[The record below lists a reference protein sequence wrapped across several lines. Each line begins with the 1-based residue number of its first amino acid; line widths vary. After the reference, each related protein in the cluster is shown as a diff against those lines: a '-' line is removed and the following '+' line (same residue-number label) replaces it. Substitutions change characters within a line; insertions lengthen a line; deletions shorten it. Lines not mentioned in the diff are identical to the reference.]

1 VAQWFQIAAESKNRT
16 GKQQP
21 SLNLIR
27 LRARYGSVKTV
38 ELTVFTMSPDGSPKT
53 LLKVTRPKQ
62 KRGSTT
68 GKRVRYKYPCRKKI
82 SLSKM

>member
-1 VAQWFQIAAESKNRT
+1 M
-16 GKQQP
+16 
-21 SLNLIR
+21 
-27 LRARYGSVKTV
+27 KTV